1 MESDKTKQL
10 LCETL
15 NKLAQSHANL
25 LEVVQLAELLI
36 INTWKICDKTQDG
49 IDAIC
54 GYIDETLKPT
64 LEEELETMVI
74 DKVLNK

>member
-15 NKLAQSHANL
+15 NKLAQSNASL
-25 LEVVQLAELLI
+25 LDVVEFAELLI
-36 INTWKICDKTQDG
+36 VNTWAFTDKTQEG
-49 IDAIC
+49 IEAIC
-54 GYIDETLKPT
+54 GYIDGTLKPT
-64 LEEELETMVI
+64 LEEELESMVI